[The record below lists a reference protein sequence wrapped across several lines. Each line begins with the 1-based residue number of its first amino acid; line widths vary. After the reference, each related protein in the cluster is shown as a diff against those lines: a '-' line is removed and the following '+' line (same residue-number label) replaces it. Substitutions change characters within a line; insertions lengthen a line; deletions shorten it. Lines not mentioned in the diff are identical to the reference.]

1 MKKLSYAV
9 SALLLAGA
17 TFGMTGCSNNA
28 TDKEEAN
35 ATIEN
40 TKSDDKAA
48 PSSLNIRFV
57 DMDSV
62 AANYNLARDLQEAQ
76 LRAYSRLD
84 AAQKQRGAE
93 IQKLAGEIQQ
103 KMNNNGYLSEVS
115 YNADVAKVNK
125 MQQDAETYL
134 GNLQRSQEQE
144 LSQLTM
150 QLHDSINSFIN
161 DYNAKHGYDAILLRS
176 AGLYFNPSLDI
187 TKEVV
192 AGLNARYNK
201 VASK

>member
-9 SALLLAGA
+9 SALLFAGA
-17 TFGMTGCSNNA
+17 LASVIGCSQSPTEQTAANLVGNSATTENA
-28 TDKEEAN
+28 TQ
-35 ATIEN
+35 
-40 TKSDDKAA
+40 
-48 PSSLNIRFV
+48 PSLNIRFV
-57 DMDSV
+57 DMDSI

-84 AAQKQRGAE
+84 NAQKQRGAE

-103 KMNNNGYLSEVS
+103 KMNNNGYLSEAS

-144 LSQLTM
+144 LAQLTM

-161 DYNAKHGYDAILLRS
+161 DYNAKHGYDAILLRAS
-176 AGLYFNPSLDI
+176 GLYFNPALDI
-187 TKEVV
+187 TAEVI
-192 AGLNARYNK
+192 AGLNARYTK
-201 VASK
+201 VAAK

>member
-17 TFGMTGCSNNA
+17 LAGVTGCSQSPTEQTAANLVGNSAKTDSA
-28 TDKEEAN
+28 TQ
-35 ATIEN
+35 
-40 TKSDDKAA
+40 
-48 PSSLNIRFV
+48 PSLNIRFV
-57 DMDSV
+57 DMDSI

-84 AAQKQRGAE
+84 NAQKQRGAE

-103 KMNNNGYLSEVS
+103 KMNNNGYLSEAS

-144 LSQLTM
+144 LAQLTM

-176 AGLYFNPSLDI
+176 SGLYFNPALDI
-187 TKEVV
+187 TSEVV
-192 AGLNARYNK
+192 AGLNARYTK
-201 VASK
+201 VAAK